1 MIRIDAVS
9 DQLKASVIMT
19 TYNSPRHLAL
29 AMAALEVQSELRFE
43 LHIADDGSTKDT
55 ADLVKSFA
63 AKAPFPV
70 IYSWQPDEGYRKTKI
85 LNEAIR
91 KAKADYLIFIDG
103 DCVVHHDF
111 IKMHLH
117 FREKSRY
124 LAGRRVDLGPKI
136 SEQITVDQVK
146 SGGLHSFSLQLILSC
161 LRGDSQYWHRSIP
174 VYNSTLRRLFK
185 MDRVDDMKGCN
196 FSVDRESVIKI
207 NGFDEDYEGY
217 AREDTD
223 LEMRLI
229 KAGLKIKSVKGAA
242 LQYHVW
248 HPRLPESESNKI
260 KLRDLSAGVGPAIC
274 KNGLV
279 KHPAG

>member
-1 MIRIDAVS
+1 MKMPAVS
-9 DQLKASVIMT
+9 DKLKASVIMT

-29 AMAALEVQSELRFE
+29 AMAALEVQSELQFE
-43 LHIADDGSTKDT
+43 LHIADDGSTKET
-55 ADLVKSFA
+55 ADLVKAFA
-63 AKAPFPV
+63 EKAPFPV
-70 IYSWQPDEGYRKTKI
+70 IYSWQPDEGYRKTRI
-85 LNEAIR
+85 LNEAIK

-103 DCVVHHDF
+103 DCVVHKDF
-111 IKMHLH
+111 IKMHLK
-117 FREKSRY
+117 FREPGTY

-136 SEQITVDQVK
+136 SEEITVDQVR
-146 SGGLHSFSLQLILSC
+146 SGELSTFSPRLIKSC
-161 LRGDSQYWHRSIP
+161 LDGDSQYWHRSIP
-174 VYNSTLRRLFK
+174 VYNSLLRSLFK
-185 MDRVDDMKGCN
+185 MNQVDDMKGCN
-196 FSVDRESVIKI
+196 FSVDKESVIKI

-229 KAGLKIKSVKGAA
+229 KLGLKIKSVKGAA

-274 KNGLV
+274 RNGLV
-279 KHPAG
+279 KHPN